1 MINRAK
7 LRGQKLDDDCK
18 IANTTNE
25 ADLCCCFGLIDNAD
39 NLLEKCKK
47 CKALVWN
54 AEEMILKRMKEA

>member
-1 MINRAK
+1 MIDRAK

-18 IANTTNE
+18 HANTTTE
-25 ADLCCCFGLIDNAD
+25 VDLCVCYGLIDNAV

-54 AEEMILKRMKEA
+54 AEETILKRMIEE